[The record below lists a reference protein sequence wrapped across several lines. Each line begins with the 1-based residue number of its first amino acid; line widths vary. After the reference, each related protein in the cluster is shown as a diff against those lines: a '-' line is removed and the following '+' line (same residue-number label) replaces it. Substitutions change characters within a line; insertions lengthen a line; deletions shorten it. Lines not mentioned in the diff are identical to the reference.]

1 MKISISIT
9 DVSWSA
15 NAGGIAHALREV
27 VQLAD
32 TSGLDT
38 VWVPDHLLQADPASS
53 LDEPMLEAYTTLGFL
68 AATTQR
74 VRLGTLVTAASVRP
88 PALLLKSVTT
98 LDVLSNGRAWLGLG
112 AGYHEGEAD
121 AMGLPLPPRRERVE
135 RLEETL
141 RIARQMWRADDA
153 PFEGTHYR
161 LGRPINV
168 PAPIAHPHPP
178 ILIGGMGERTTLR
191 LVAEHADA
199 CNLFDIPDG
208 GATVRRKLDVLA
220 RHCDELGR
228 PYDAIEKTISTRL
241 EPDESASAF
250 AERCAALG
258 RFGIDHAVVIRS
270 GPWTPVE
277 IATLAAAAAEL
288 ATNHT

>member
-15 NAGGIAHALREV
+15 SAGGIAHALREV

-38 VWVPDHLLQADPASS
+38 VWVPDHLLQADPSSS

-68 AATTQR
+68 AAATQR

-121 AMGLPLPPRRERVE
+121 AMGLPLPPPRERVE

-141 RIARQMWRADDA
+141 RIARQMWRADEA

-161 LGRPINV
+161 LVRPINV
-168 PAPIAHPHPP
+168 PAPITHPHPP
-178 ILIGGMGERTTLR
+178 ILIGGMGEHTTLR

-208 GATVRRKLDVLA
+208 GATVLRKLEVLA

-228 PYDAIEKTISTRL
+228 RYDAIEKTISTRL
-241 EPDESASAF
+241 QPGESAGAF
-250 AERCAALG
+250 AERCTALG
-258 RFGIDHAVVIRS
+258 RLGIDHAVVIAS
-270 GPWTPVE
+270 GAWTPDRVT
-277 IATLAAAAAEL
+277 TLAVAAAEL
-288 ATNHT
+288 ATHHA